1 MADVLTYVL
10 HYQGELNKNSLGA
23 VSEGSARA
31 KEIGGECHAVV
42 VGGEDLTDELCQSVG
57 AYGATKVF
65 RARGP
70 EGLAQPVV
78 DVMAK
83 VIDENGHG
91 YALFGGGLLGFEI
104 GAGLAAR
111 KQAGVTMEVTAVRA
125 EDGKLVA
132 ERPILQDSKISVSH
146 YRGAVGIII
155 GRINAF
161 EVRPSNGASA
171 EVVDVDVE
179 YSPWS
184 SRAKMV
190 NRGEQRGADVDIEG
204 ADILVA
210 GGRGLGKAEGF
221 QLAEALA
228 QAFGANTAVAATR
241 AVVDAGW
248 YPYAAQIGQT
258 GKTVSPKLYLAAG
271 ISGAIQHKV
280 GMQASENIVAI
291 NKDANAPIFEFS
303 DLGIVGDLN
312 KILPKLTE
320 AIKAKKGG

>member
-1 MADVLTYVL
+1 MADILTYVL
-10 HYQGELNKNSLGA
+10 HYEGAFNKNSLGA
-23 VSEGSARA
+23 VSEGATRA
-31 KEIGGECHAVV
+31 AEIGGACHAVV
-42 VGGEDLTDELCQSVG
+42 VGGDDLTDELCQTLG
-57 AYGATKVF
+57 KYGATKVF
-65 RARGP
+65 KATGP

-78 DVMAK
+78 DVMDK
-83 VIDENGHG
+83 VISDNGHA

-111 KQAGVTMEVTAVRA
+111 RQAGVTMEVTAVRA

-132 ERPILQDSKISVSH
+132 ERPILQDSKISVSK
-146 YRGAVGIII
+146 YQGDLGIII

-161 EVRPSNGASA
+161 EIVEKDSGSA
-171 EVVDVDVE
+171 EVVPVDVE
-179 YSPWS
+179 LSPFS
-184 SRAKMV
+184 TKATMV
-190 NRGEQRGADVDIEG
+190 QRGEQRGADVDIEG

-228 QAFGANTAVAATR
+228 SAFGGNTAVAATR

-258 GKTVSPKLYLAAG
+258 GKTVAPKLYLAAG

-280 GMQASENIVAI
+280 GMQSSENIVAI

-312 KILPKLTE
+312 KILPKLTD
-320 AIKAKKGG
+320 AIKAKKGS

>member
-1 MADVLTYVL
+1 MGGILVYVL
-10 HYQGELNKNSLGA
+10 HYEGALNKNSLGA
-23 VSEGSARA
+23 VSEGAKLA
-31 KEIGGECHAVV
+31 KELGTTADAIV
-42 VGGEDLTDELCQSVG
+42 VGGGDLTNELLG
-57 AYGATKVF
+57 TLGDYGAAKVF
-65 RARGP
+65 RAEGP
-70 EGLAQPVV
+70 EGLAQPVI
-78 DVMAK
+78 DAMDK
-83 VIDENGHG
+83 VIGENGHD
-91 YALFGGGLLGFEI
+91 YVIFGGGLLGFEI

-111 KQAGVTMEVTAVRA
+111 RNAGVTMEVTGVVV
-125 EDGKLVA
+125 EGGKLVA
-132 ERPILQDSKISVSH
+132 ERPILGDSQISRSH
-146 YRGAVGIII
+146 YKGLGIII

-161 EVRPSNGASA
+161 ELKPGAGAAA
-171 EVVDVDVE
+171 EVVDVTVE

-184 SRAKMV
+184 TQATMV
-190 NRGEQRGADVDIEG
+190 QRGEQRGADVNIED
-204 ADILVA
+204 ANVLVA

-221 QLAEALA
+221 QLCEDLA
-228 QAFGANTAVAATR
+228 GVLGGAVAATR

-258 GKTVSPKLYLAAG
+258 GKSVAPKLYLAAG

-320 AIKAKKGG
+320 AVKAKKGG